1 MGDTRRAVLL
11 ADICEAGAL
20 HEAVVRQLAAL
31 EAQATASG
39 GTVAKSLGDG
49 IVCHFADADSA
60 FRAACAMQAA
70 AVEPAIKIGFIYGSV
85 TANGGD
91 VLRDMVTLCAR
102 LAGIANP
109 RQVLTTQ
116 ETVDALS
123 PGLRIRCRD
132 LRAMKVKGR
141 GGEAM
146 VCEVLW
152 QGDGEANV
160 TATLTKEMLDA
171 ALAKVW
177 MLKLSYGGN
186 TFTVE
191 RGGSMRLGRDKTND
205 VVVESSLA
213 SRLHALI
220 YERDGHFVLADQS
233 SNGTFLRNDGHMNEI
248 TLRREEVM
256 LGERGWIG
264 LGRPTVTHGDHM
276 LRYRLERVRAE
287 STAAPSKTD

>member
-1 MGDTRRAVLL
+1 M
-11 ADICEAGAL
+11 ADICEGEN
-20 HEAVVRQLAAL
+20 HDAVVRQLAVL
-31 EAQATASG
+31 EAQAAAGG
-39 GTVAKSLGDG
+39 GTVAKTLGDG
-49 IVCHFADADSA
+49 IVCHFADADGA

-70 AVEPAIKIGFIYGSV
+70 AVEPAIKIGFLYGPV
-85 TANGGD
+85 TANGAD
-91 VLRDMVTLCAR
+91 VLRDMVNVCAR
-102 LAGIANP
+102 LAGLANP

-116 ETVDALS
+116 ATVDILS
-123 PGLRIRCRD
+123 PGFRTRCRD
-132 LRAMKVKGR
+132 LRAMKVKAR
-141 GGEAM
+141 DGEAA

-152 QGDGEANV
+152 QGEEDANV

-177 MLKLSYGGN
+177 TLKLSYGGN

-191 RGGSMRLGRDKTND
+191 RGGSLRLGRDKTND
-205 VVVESSLA
+205 LVVESSLA
-213 SRLHALI
+213 SRHHCLI
-220 YERDGHFVLADQS
+220 YERDGHFVLSDQS